1 MIKFSV
7 LYPYKEGSW
16 FDAKYY
22 CNTHIAPYREDPLVK
37 GIIVESGNSSRDF
50 RRPPRYLCIA
60 HFFYETPE
68 DLYASRTP
76 ERTAAQMQDNINF
89 TNVTAETLVSSLS
102 YLNITNLTILEQ
114 E

>member
-7 LYPYKEGSW
+7 LYPYIEGGW

-37 GIIVESGNSSRDF
+37 GIIVESGNSARDF
-50 RRPPRYLCIA
+50 LNPPRYLCIA
-60 HFFYETPE
+60 HFFYETEE
-68 DLYASRTP
+68 DLYASRNP
-76 ERTAAQMQDNINF
+76 ERTASQIKDNIHF
-89 TNVTAETLVSSLS
+89 TNVTAETLVSSLP
-102 YLNITNLTILEQ
+102 YLNIANLTNQKQ